1 MARVTIERINDKCD
15 NIFEL
20 VVLASYRAHEIDC
33 CQKSLADADNKF
45 AVMALREIEQD
56 KIDLAQLKNTV
67 IQKYVL
73 EMETNFIKNSFVIN
87 DYSPQNIEEE
97 EEEKESNEQ
106 INFKNNS
113 KQSSK
118 FSMGVDKNF
127 FAD

>member
-73 EMETNFIKNSFVIN
+73 EMETNFIN

>member
-1 MARVTIERINDKCD
+1 
-15 NIFEL
+15 
-20 VVLASYRAHEIDC
+20 
-33 CQKSLADADNKF
+33 
-45 AVMALREIEQD
+45 
-56 KIDLAQLKNTV
+56 
-67 IQKYVL
+67 
-73 EMETNFIKNSFVIN
+73 METNFIKNSFVIN

-97 EEEKESNEQ
+97 EEEKEPNEQ

>member
-56 KIDLAQLKNTV
+56 KIDIHPATKEQRDLLFAQ
-67 IQKYVL
+67 
-73 EMETNFIKNSFVIN
+73 IKKAGYKWKWNGN
-87 DYSPQNIEEE
+87 
-97 EEEKESNEQ
+97 K
-106 INFKNNS
+106 K
-113 KQSSK
+113 
-118 FSMGVDKNF
+118 
-127 FAD
+127 